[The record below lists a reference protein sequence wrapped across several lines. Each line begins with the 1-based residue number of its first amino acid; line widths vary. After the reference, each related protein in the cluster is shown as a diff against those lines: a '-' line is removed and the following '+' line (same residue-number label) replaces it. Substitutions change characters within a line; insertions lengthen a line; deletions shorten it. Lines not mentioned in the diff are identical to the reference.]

1 MEVNIDMSKKAEEK
15 RTRGRPRKVGA
26 LTTRLPVMVSVEIM
40 ESIDAWM
47 AESGV
52 ESRHVAARM
61 LIEEGLSRS
70 GKRITPKGKRVE
82 RGLVGEPMPSF
93 ASRIEPE
100 GPKPRRKRSPK

>member
-47 AESGV
+47 TENDV

-61 LIEEGLSRS
+61 LIEEGLVRS
-70 GKRITPKGKRVE
+70 GIMPKR
-82 RGLVGEPMPSF
+82 RGLAAEPMPSF

-100 GPKPRRKRSPK
+100 RLKPRPKRSPKK

>member
-15 RTRGRPRKVGA
+15 RTRGRPRKAGA

-40 ESIDAWM
+40 ENIDAWM
-47 AESGV
+47 IENGV

-70 GKRITPKGKRVE
+70 GKRIGKRVE
-82 RGLVGEPMPSF
+82 RGLGVEPMPSF
-93 ASRIEPE
+93 ASKIEPE
-100 GPKPRRKRSPK
+100 RPKPRRRSPK